1 MLPESSFR
9 AMLRR
14 GKPLVGTVVT
24 MPSAAAAEVLA
35 DVGYDWLFVD
45 GEHGPLGIDAIV
57 GILQAAQHRCPCL
70 VRIPALEAVW
80 VKRALDAG
88 ADGLIAP
95 LVNSPEAARQ
105 VVAWSRYP
113 PEGRRS
119 VGGGRAHGYGHRFDR
134 YLRTANER
142 TAVVIQI
149 EHVDGARR
157 IEAILEVDGI
167 DAVFIGPYDLSGSLG
182 KPGQIDDPDV
192 RMHIRNVR
200 DACLAQGKP
209 LGIFTAEAEA
219 ARAYIDQGF
228 VLLAV
233 GADAV
238 HLGNAAEAS
247 LASVRG

>member
-1 MLPESSFR
+1 MHPANAFR
-9 AMLRR
+9 ETLRR

-24 MPSAAAAEVLA
+24 LPSAAVAEVLA
-35 DVGYDWLFVD
+35 EAGYDWLFVD

-57 GILQAAQHRCPCL
+57 AILQAAQHRCPCL
-70 VRIPALEAVW
+70 VRIPALDEVW

-88 ADGLIAP
+88 ADGIIAP
-95 LVNSPEAARQ
+95 LVNSAEAARQ
-105 VVAWSRYP
+105 VVAWSKYP

-119 VGGGRAHGYGHRFDR
+119 VGGGRAHGYGLTFER
-134 YLRTANER
+134 YLKQANEN

-149 EHVDGARR
+149 EHVEGAGQ
-157 IEAILEVDGI
+157 IEAILAVEGI

-182 KPGQIDDPDV
+182 IPGQIDAPEV
-192 RMHIRNVR
+192 QMHIRNVR
-200 DACLAQGKP
+200 DACLARNKP
-209 LGIFTAEAEA
+209 LGIFTADDAA

-238 HLGNAAEAS
+238 HLGRAAEAS